1 MQTQFVVTILG
12 KMRHVQT
19 ALHGPAQ
26 AAEAQGDTGSQMR
39 FLFNRFQLGLATST
53 ECKDLAEHIASEL
66 MIDNEHARAGSRLWR
81 DKEMVAH
88 LDSKQLSLLL
98 QRLEEGKILPYSHR
112 STHLVFALLPFR
124 VHVDRLFS
132 TP

>member
-12 KMRHVQT
+12 KMRHVKK

-26 AAEAQGDTGSQMR
+26 AAEARGDTGSQMR
-39 FLFNRFQLGLATST
+39 FLFNRFQLGLATNT
-53 ECKDLAEHIASEL
+53 ESKDLAEYIVSEL
-66 MIDNEHARAGSRLWR
+66 MIANEHARAGSRLWR

-88 LDSKQLSLLL
+88 LDSTQLSSLLH
-98 QRLEEGKILPYSHR
+98 RLEEGTFLPCSHR
-112 STHLVFALLPFR
+112 STHLAFALLAFR
-124 VHVDRLFS
+124 VRVDPLFS

>member
-12 KMRHVQT
+12 KMRHVKK

-26 AAEAQGDTGSQMR
+26 AAEARGDTGSQMR
-39 FLFNRFQLGLATST
+39 FLFNRFQLGLATNT
-53 ECKDLAEHIASEL
+53 ESKDLAEYIVSEL

-88 LDSKQLSLLL
+88 LDSKQLSSLL
-98 QRLEEGKILPYSHR
+98 QRLEEGKFLPCSHR

-124 VHVDRLFS
+124 VHVDPLFS